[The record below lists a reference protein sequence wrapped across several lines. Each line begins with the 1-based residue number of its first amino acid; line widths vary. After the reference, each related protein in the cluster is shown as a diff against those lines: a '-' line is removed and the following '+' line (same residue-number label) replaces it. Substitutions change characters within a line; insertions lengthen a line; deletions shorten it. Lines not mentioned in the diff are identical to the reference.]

1 MSLPA
6 WQLMLGKLLPFFAIN
21 LCQAVLMLLVGI
33 YLVPMFGGDRLVIGD
48 AYGALALMSMAV
60 SLAAV
65 SFGLLVAQ
73 LVKTNEQATIL
84 TGAMNLIMAAIGG
97 VMVPRFLMPQMMQD
111 FSWVS
116 PMTWGLEGYLDL
128 FLRGGSVG
136 DILPECA
143 GLMTFAFIMFGLAL
157 VISSRRGAR

>member
-1 MSLPA
+1 
-6 WQLMLGKLLPFFAIN
+6 
-21 LCQAVLMLLVGI
+21 
-33 YLVPMFGGDRLVIGD
+33 
-48 AYGALALMSMAV
+48 MAM

-65 SFGLLVAQ
+65 SFGLFIAQ

-84 TGAMNLIMAAIGG
+84 AGVTNLIMAAIAG
-97 VMVPRFLMPQMMQD
+97 VMVPRFLMPPMMQD
-111 FSWVS
+111 FAWVS

-136 DILPECA
+136 DILSECA
-143 GLMTFAFIMFGLAL
+143 GLLVFACIMLSLAL